1 MKNIL
6 ILLLILSSTQ
16 VFALEKLKYIGDV
29 NIKTGEMFKD
39 TELGG
44 LSGLV
49 YDQKNKKVLAISD
62 DRSQK
67 NPARFYEFDLDVT
80 EKSFSI
86 KPTNVVILKD
96 ENNLV
101 FKKNDIDF
109 EGITI
114 INDNIYISSEGSL
127 KSSKPIL
134 PALFKFDR
142 TGKKNGSLEIPN
154 KFLPSSDTK
163 LINFGARDNL
173 VFEALG
179 SLPAKNLIFMGTEE
193 ALLQDSSVTTPTY
206 ASKTRIIIYKDE
218 KVTKEVLYP
227 LDQVPSVPVAGLSVG
242 ETGLVDFAVIDE
254 NSTYTMERA
263 FLPLVKKTFIKI
275 FKVTGIN
282 EATDISGME
291 SVAKNKDIKLVNKE
305 LILSLDDI
313 VNSFSEGFKSTDNI
327 EGICFGPTLANG
339 HQTLIVVSDNNFSGI
354 QRTQFLAFEIIP

>member
-1 MKNIL
+1 MKIVFT
-6 ILLLILSSTQ
+6 LLLILSTTHL
-16 VFALEKLKYIGDV
+16 FALEKLKFIGDV
-29 NIKTGEMFKD
+29 NLKTGEIYKE

-49 YDQKNKKVLAISD
+49 YDQKNKKILAISD

-67 NPARFYEFDLDVT
+67 NPARFYEFDIDIS

-86 KPTNVVILKD
+86 KPSNIITLKD

-109 EGITI
+109 EGITL
-114 INDNIYISSEGSL
+114 INDTIYISSEGSL
-127 KSSKPIL
+127 KNNKPIL

-142 TGKKNGSLEIPN
+142 SGKKLASLEIPS

-163 LINFGARDNL
+163 QINFGARDNL

-179 SLPAKNLIFMGTEE
+179 SLPEKNLIFMGTEE
-193 ALLQDSSVTTPTY
+193 ALLQDGSVTTPTY

-218 KVTKEVLYP
+218 KVSKEVLYP
-227 LDQVPSVPVAGLSVG
+227 LEQVPSVPVAGLSVG

-254 NSTYTMERA
+254 NTTYTLERA
-263 FLPLVKKTFIKI
+263 FLPLAKKTFIKV

-282 EATDISGME
+282 EATDISKLD

-305 LILSLDDI
+305 LVLSMDEI
-313 VNSFSEGFKSTDNI
+313 VNSFSEGFKTTDNI

-339 HQTLIVVSDNNFSGI
+339 HKTLIVVSDNNFSGV
-354 QRTQFLAFEIIP
+354 QRTQFLAFEILP